1 MPNTD
6 IPSHSYAVLD
16 KLNIFLDKQKQY
28 YSLYAFFLAMPLI
41 SKCQLPFK
49 LRPRCGKLRHTN
61 KKNLKIPPVKGLQ
74 AHLFILIRFH
84 SVSLAGLGLFLGLS
98 SLFQDALY
106 LLRHSPSSNPNTL
119 FPASFSL
126 HQHSSC
132 LCEEDLFRNNG
143 GSSAPN
149 IKELTKKKI
158 TL

>member
-41 SKCQLPFK
+41 SKRQLPFK

-84 SVSLAGLGLFLGLS
+84 SVSLAGLGLFLGFCLYFKMPFTS
-98 SLFQDALY
+98 SDIHQAPTQTHFFRQASVYISTVPAFVRKVCLRIMEEV
-106 LLRHSPSSNPNTL
+106 LLQTL
-119 FPASFSL
+119 KSL
-126 HQHSSC
+126 PK
-132 LCEEDLFRNNG
+132 RR
-143 GSSAPN
+143 
-149 IKELTKKKI
+149 
-158 TL
+158 